1 MDAPT
6 APAGTDRATDR
17 RAMRRVPW
25 RARSTLVVALLAL
38 LLLTFIVPPA
48 IFLLSASLHTTHAD
62 GSFDQLTLK
71 FYAQLFAS
79 PYFVESLWN
88 TFVYAVGSAVVA
100 IALGTIQAL
109 IVERTDTPG
118 RDYVFLG
125 AIVSLGVP
133 HLLYTVGWLLLLG
146 KAGPVNDLLRTL
158 SGGIAAPINVYSS
171 WGMILIEGVSFVPM
185 IFLLMSAVLKSIDTS
200 LEEAAMASGASPWRT
215 FRCVTFPL
223 CLPGVLALLL
233 LVFMRAFE
241 SFEVPALVGLA
252 GNITVLT
259 TNIYL
264 SVKEAGAEN
273 FGMSGAYSVC
283 LLLLMMLLLL
293 GYTRLSRHA
302 HRFQTITGKG
312 YRPRVINLGRWRW
325 VASGILLTLF
335 VLVVALPIGIVIF
348 ISVQPFYEGLTL
360 SSFDRFTLDNYR
372 SVLAPGA
379 FRDAIWN
386 TLILGAATATLVVP
400 ITALCSWLNVRCR
413 PGAWILDQI
422 ATAPLVFPAIV
433 IGVAFLDVFV
443 RLPVPLYGTLLSVII
458 AAAVRYLPYGM
469 RFSYAGIL
477 QIHPDLEDASAVA
490 GAGKVRIFLRIVLP
504 LVSGA
509 LIGCWLFVFL
519 GASREVSLPL
529 LLAGPGV
536 EIVGPTL
543 FDLWQN
549 GQLTELAAM
558 GALWAALMTLAS
570 ACFHGI
576 TRHFRVA
583 PV

>member
-1 MDAPT
+1 MKAHTRYADA
-6 APAGTDRATDR
+6 DRATVR
-17 RAMRRVPW
+17 GMRSVPV
-25 RARSTLVVALLAL
+25 RARFSSAVAILAVLLLA
-38 LLLTFIVPPA
+38 FIVPPT
-48 IFLLSASLHTTHAD
+48 IFLVNASLHTTRPD
-62 GSFDQLTLK
+62 GSFDQLTLR

-79 PYFVESLWN
+79 PFFLESLWN
-88 TFVYAVGSAVVA
+88 TLVYAVGSAVVA
-100 IALGTIQAL
+100 ITLGMIQAL

-125 AIVSLGVP
+125 AIISLGVP
-133 HLLYTVGWLLLLG
+133 HVLYTVGWLLLLG
-146 KAGPVNDLLRTL
+146 RAGPVNDLLHAV
-158 SGGIAAPINVYSS
+158 SGGVAVPINVYSS
-171 WGMILIEGVSFVPM
+171 WGMILIEGVSFVPLN
-185 IFLLMSAVLKSIDTS
+185 FLLMSALLKAVDTS
-200 LEEAAMASGASPWRT
+200 FEEAAMASGASPWRT
-215 FRCVTFPL
+215 FRTVTLPM

-259 TNIYL
+259 TNIYV
-264 SVKEAGAEN
+264 SIKETGAVN
-273 FGMSGAYSVC
+273 FGLSGAYSVC
-283 LLLLMMLLLL
+283 LLVIMTLLLL
-293 GYTRLSRHA
+293 WYNRLSRHA

-312 YRPRVINLGRWRW
+312 YRPRVISLGRWRW
-325 VASGILLTLF
+325 LASGILHALF
-335 VLVVALPIGIVIF
+335 VFIIVLPIGMVIF
-348 ISVQPFYEGLTL
+348 ASLQPFYEGVTVDSLDRLTL
-360 SSFDRFTLDNYR
+360 ANYR

-400 ITALCSWLNVRCR
+400 ITALCAWLAARRR

-422 ATAPLVFPAIV
+422 ATVPLVFPAIV
-433 IGVAFLDVFV
+433 MSVAFLNVFA
-443 RLPVPLYGTLLSVII
+443 RLPIPLYGTLLSVII
-458 AAAVRYLPYGM
+458 AASVRYLPYGM
-469 RFSYAGIL
+469 RFAYAGVL

-490 GAGKVRIFLRIVLP
+490 GARNGRTFLRVVLP
-504 LVSGA
+504 LVSTA
-509 LIGCWLFVFL
+509 LVGCWLFVFL

-529 LLAGPGV
+529 LLVGPGV

-558 GALWAALMTLAS
+558 GMLWVALMTVAS
-570 ACFHGI
+570 ACFHRV
-576 TRHFRVA
+576 TRRYRVT